1 MKFLCR
7 LSDAVGKHN
16 GEWKDGTMTDI
27 GKKYEEGL
35 EELIDRYAEDYRI
48 ESFSYKM
55 MGKLLEIEKVK
66 KRLKTYGIHELY
78 IYGGGY
84 LGVQLFNAVNAFADV
99 KAVVD
104 KSGSLSVDV
113 PGIRSISIK
122 DLEKQYT
129 NEKIIITPVR
139 YYATVRQ
146 DLIRFIDGENILY
159 LGEFLEGVI

>member
-1 MKFLCR
+1 MI
-7 LSDAVGKHN
+7 D
-16 GEWKDGTMTDI
+16 T
-27 GKKYEEGL
+27 GKKYEEVL

-55 MGKLLEIEKVK
+55 MGKLLETEKVK
-66 KRLKTYGIHELY
+66 KRLKIYGIHELY

-84 LGVQLFNAVNAFADV
+84 LGVQLYNAVNGFADV
-99 KAVVD
+99 KAIVD
-104 KSGSLSVDV
+104 KSGGISVDV
-113 PGIRSISIK
+113 SGIHSISVK
-122 DLEKQYT
+122 DLEKQYA

-139 YYATVRQ
+139 YYAAVRR